1 MHSLT
6 APVRDAEEK
15 YVQLL
20 CGLVRRGS
28 GAVQLTDRVRF
39 CAGDGCFWQEIV
51 PERPR
56 QQEDKRPE
64 SQPFQ
69 PEKQAEYC
77 LAGGWKVTAGLFT
90 ADFEEKIQVVHKKT

>member
-6 APVRDAEEK
+6 APVRGAEEK

-56 QQEDKRPE
+56 QQEDKRLE

-69 PEKQAEYC
+69 PENRQNTA
-77 LAGGWKVTAGLFT
+77 LRAAGR
-90 ADFEEKIQVVHKKT
+90 